1 MNLEKILEQVIKIA
15 AKHGAGEIWLF
26 GSYASGTERRGS
38 DIDIAVD
45 KCANL
50 HDLRLDLNENIH
62 TLITI
67 NPVILPKQEDKPS
80 QPFREEILNG
90 KKIYG

>member
-1 MNLEKILEQVIKIA
+1 MNIKNILEQVIKIA
-15 AKHGAGEIWLF
+15 VKHGAGEIWLF
-26 GSYASGTERRGS
+26 GSYASCTERRGS

-50 HDLRLDLNENIH
+50 HDLKFELNEYIH

-67 NPVILPKQEDKPS
+67 NPVILPMQEDEPS